1 MKLSTVFT
9 LSAILLGLLGA
20 GLLFAPSPLISMR
33 TGQAPGELTQHIAR
47 QFGTLALAL
56 AYIAWRMRSAKPP
69 DDRKAV
75 TLGLTLAFIILPIET
90 ALSIF
95 SGAETSEGWV
105 LVAIFAL
112 LALGFITAKDQ
123 T

>member
-1 MKLSTVFT
+1 MKLKTLFT
-9 LSAILLGLLGA
+9 LSAILLGFLGA

-33 TGQAPGELTQHIAR
+33 TGQAPGDLTQHIAR
-47 QFGTLALAL
+47 QFGTLALVL
-56 AYIAWRMRSAKPP
+56 AYIAWRMRSAMPS
-69 DDRKAV
+69 DGRKTV
-75 TLGLTLAFIILPIET
+75 ILGLTLAFSILPIET

-95 SGAETSEGWV
+95 SGAESAEGWV

-112 LALGFITAKDQ
+112 LALGFITAKDR